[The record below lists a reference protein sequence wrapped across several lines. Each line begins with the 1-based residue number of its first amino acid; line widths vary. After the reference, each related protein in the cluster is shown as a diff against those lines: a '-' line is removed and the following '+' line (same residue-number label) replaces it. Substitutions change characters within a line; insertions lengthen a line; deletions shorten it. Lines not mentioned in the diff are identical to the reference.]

1 MLPRQGSVSRR
12 PGTVSWLGV
21 HHSTNEAFLF
31 PGNPYGRTILRDS
44 PPGPP
49 TTILGIASCR
59 PGRSLIED
67 WPGGGLA
74 IRARRHWA
82 AFSAPPLISTL
93 QRGRR
98 FPSALR

>member
-21 HHSTNEAFLF
+21 HHSTNEALLF
-31 PGNPYGRTILRDS
+31 AGNPYGRTILHDS

-49 TTILGIASCR
+49 TTILGIAFCC

-74 IRARRHWA
+74 IRARRH
-82 AFSAPPLISTL
+82 
-93 QRGRR
+93 
-98 FPSALR
+98 

>member
-12 PGTVSWLGV
+12 PGTASGLGV
-21 HHSTNEAFLF
+21 HYSANEAFLSF
-31 PGNPYGRTILRDS
+31 GNPHGRTILRDP

-49 TTILGIASCR
+49 TTMLGIASCP

-74 IRARRHWA
+74 IRARRH
-82 AFSAPPLISTL
+82 
-93 QRGRR
+93 
-98 FPSALR
+98 

>member
-74 IRARRHWA
+74 IRARRHQ
-82 AFSAPPLISTL
+82 APPCVRN
-93 QRGRR
+93 RG
-98 FPSALR
+98 A